1 MNDVWASI
9 QKTIVDYLMEKLA
22 NAVVQTGV
30 NRIAI
35 GGGVSANSGIRSAL
49 AQAESDLG
57 WKTHVP
63 KFAYCTDNAAMIGIV
78 GYLKYL
84 TGYQANHNVAAKSRL
99 TF

>member
-1 MNDVWASI
+1 
-9 QKTIVDYLMEKLA
+9 MEKLE
-22 NAVVQTGV
+22 NAVAQTGV
-30 NRIAI
+30 HRIAI

-49 AQAESDLG
+49 AQAESERG
-57 WKTHVP
+57 WQTHVP

-84 TGYQANHNVAAKSRL
+84 EGTHAAHSVAAKSRL

>member
-1 MNDVWASI
+1 
-9 QKTIVDYLMEKLA
+9 
-22 NAVVQTGV
+22 
-30 NRIAI
+30 
-35 GGGVSANSGIRSAL
+35 L
-49 AQAESDLG
+49 AQAESERG

-84 TGYQANHNVAAKSRL
+84 EGAHAAHSVAAKSRL